1 MHGPCRAMSL
11 QQQQTTTATNNKQ
24 LFVAIIKK
32 RANFHTQPV
41 GAACRLCWCLCVR
54 TSALITAHYSDQ
66 SVACCQLEDTSNNVT
81 LSPYCHCLL
90 LLPLPTAA
98 CRLLLAA
105 TPPNYNNQRRVAAI
119 TSCNTRVES
128 STIKTEAMILCSR
141 QLFLINFLIL
151 LWLVLYDVE

>member
-1 MHGPCRAMSL
+1 MCHDVDAWPMSSHVSA
-11 QQQQTTTATNNKQ
+11 TATNNSNKQ

-105 TPPNYNNQRRVAAI
+105 TPQTTTINVEWQQLQAA
-119 TSCNTRVES
+119 TRALS
-128 STIKTEAMILCSR
+128 
-141 QLFLINFLIL
+141 
-151 LWLVLYDVE
+151 LVRLRPKL

>member
-1 MHGPCRAMSL
+1 MCHDVDAWPMSSHVSA
-11 QQQQTTTATNNKQ
+11 TATETNNKQ

-105 TPPNYNNQRRVAAI
+105 TPQTTTINVEWQQLQAA
-119 TSCNTRVES
+119 TRALSLVRLRP
-128 STIKTEAMILCSR
+128 K
-141 QLFLINFLIL
+141 
-151 LWLVLYDVE
+151 LWYSAAGNSF